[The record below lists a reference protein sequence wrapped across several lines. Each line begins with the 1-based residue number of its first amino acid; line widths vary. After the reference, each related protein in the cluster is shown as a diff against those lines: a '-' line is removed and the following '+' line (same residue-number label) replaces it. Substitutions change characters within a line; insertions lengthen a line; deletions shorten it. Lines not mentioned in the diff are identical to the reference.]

1 MTNSRACAFGADSEA
16 EMMALGAQLVGELGG
31 GQVVTL
37 SGDLGA
43 GKTTL
48 VRGML
53 RGLGFEGRVK
63 SPSYGLVESYDVG
76 GLEIHHLDLYRLG
89 EPEELD
95 FIGLEDMLSGNSVL
109 LIEWPERAG
118 GRLPEATCA
127 ISIAMTGETR
137 ESMARTSATDPI
149 GAGRRVTVRR
159 RAVLKA
165 GSRWNG

>member
-1 MTNSRACAFGADSEA
+1 
-16 EMMALGAQLVGELGG
+16 MMELGVRLARELIG

-63 SPSYGLVESYDVG
+63 SPSYGLVESYDIA

-95 FIGLEDMLSGNSVL
+95 FIGLEDLLGPNSVL
-109 LIEWPERAG
+109 LIEWPERG
-118 GRLPEATCA
+118 QDRLPEATSRIG
-127 ISIAMTGETR
+127 ISFVG
-137 ESMARTSATDPI
+137 S
-149 GAGRRVTVRR
+149 GRLV
-159 RAVLKA
+159 AV
-165 GSRWNG
+165 SSS

>member
-1 MTNSRACAFGADSEA
+1 MNLQAREFRAGSEA
-16 EMMALGAQLVGELGG
+16 EMMALGARLAGELAG
-31 GQVVTL
+31 GQVITL

-63 SPSYGLVESYDVG
+63 SPSYGLVESYAVG

-95 FIGLEDMLSGNSVL
+95 FVGIEELIGEDSVL
-109 LIEWPERAG
+109 LIEWPERG
-118 GRLPEATCA
+118 RGRLPG
-127 ISIAMTGETR
+127 S
-137 ESMARTSATDPI
+137 SARIRIEHQGS
-149 GAGRRVTVRR
+149 GRRLSLDTLRGNVR
-159 RAVLKA
+159 AK
-165 GSRWNG
+165 

>member
-1 MTNSRACAFGADSEA
+1 MREFEAGSEA
-16 EMMALGAQLVGELGG
+16 EMMELGARLGHELKG
-31 GQVVTL
+31 GQVITL

-63 SPSYGLVESYDVG
+63 SPSYGLVESYEIA

-95 FIGLEDMLSGNSVL
+95 FIGLEDLMGVDSVL
-109 LIEWPERAG
+109 LVEWPERAG
-118 GRLPEATCA
+118 GRLPAATRI
-127 ISIAMTGETR
+127 ISISFSG
-137 ESMARTSATDPI
+137 D
-149 GAGRRVTVRR
+149 GRRLRLETPP
-159 RAVLKA
+159 APA
-165 GSRWNG
+165 D